1 MALCRFF
8 NGKYAIHAALLSN
21 FVMFAYTL
29 HRPPRANEETYS
41 MASFV
46 DKSVHVY
53 PAAILHNPNLVFL
66 IFLLTAASLHN
77 VLHRKSTAFLDIAC
91 VPQEDAAGKAQGIER
106 LGAVLARSERMI
118 LLVDEHYWRR
128 LWCVFEVAAFCRHS
142 DVSRLVVLPLHTAQK
157 ELGFMVFWQA
167 IINLLLSLGANSM
180 AKEDHGSP
188 LTPHLISM
196 IAACLVFQP
205 IVLLTIVNGR
215 RSRNALHALRDFS
228 IADAQCYSAED
239 REALTAVICNWY
251 TDHRAGE
258 DDPERL
264 MELGRHKFET
274 FVRHNL
280 APSIE
285 RQEANDVGRQVIT
298 TMVCGI
304 LPAFLMN
311 FTAPSVTLPHA
322 AVTLTIASFIGLLQI
337 IVFWA
342 YELGAS
348 VILHL
353 VERVVPRLT
362 TPATLM
368 RRFLTAVVYLLG
380 FMATAAIVPFGVA
393 LRMLLSTPNLILAPA
408 WRFPS
413 DDGLDAE
420 TRRFAKQWVVLAH
433 HMVGIAVY
441 LSAGR

>member
-1 MALCRFF
+1 
-8 NGKYAIHAALLSN
+8 
-21 FVMFAYTL
+21 
-29 HRPPRANEETYS
+29 
-41 MASFV
+41 
-46 DKSVHVY
+46 
-53 PAAILHNPNLVFL
+53 
-66 IFLLTAASLHN
+66 
-77 VLHRKSTAFLDIAC
+77 
-91 VPQEDAAGKAQGIER
+91 
-106 LGAVLARSERMI
+106 
-118 LLVDEHYWRR
+118 
-128 LWCVFEVAAFCRHS
+128 
-142 DVSRLVVLPLHTAQK
+142 
-157 ELGFMVFWQA
+157 MVFWQA

-368 RRFLTAVVYLLG
+368 RRFITAIVYLLG